1 MRDSTAKVAFA
12 AYLHDLGKFAEQAK
26 LDVPDL
32 IKGDNPFSDGGSG
45 KDTAEFLLNTS
56 AVIYKPETFL

>member
-32 IKGDNPFSDGGSG
+32 IKRNRVSWSD
-45 KDTAEFLLNTS
+45 
-56 AVIYKPETFL
+56 ICQ